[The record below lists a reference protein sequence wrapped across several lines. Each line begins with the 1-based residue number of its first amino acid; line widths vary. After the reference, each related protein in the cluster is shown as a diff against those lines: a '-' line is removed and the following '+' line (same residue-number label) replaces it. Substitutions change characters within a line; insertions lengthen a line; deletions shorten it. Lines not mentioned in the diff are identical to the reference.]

1 MVCIYASYA
10 DVIRLAR
17 KNDVMN
23 DLMRMQPTHEWWKE
37 GGEACCGTHDLREN
51 IRMPARLR
59 LSEYADLVQS
69 RDPCTTFRAEHDKA
83 V

>member
-1 MVCIYASYA
+1 MVRIHISYT
-10 DVIRLAR
+10 DVMRLAH
-17 KNDVMN
+17 KDDVMN
-23 DLMRMQPTHEWWKE
+23 DLVRMQPSHGWWKG
-37 GGEACCGTHDLREN
+37 GGEACCGTHDPREN